1 MHCHLVS
8 TQQKK
13 KKKIHHGT
21 MNQMGTGKD
30 QCKAQETGLPV
41 QSVGQNSCETLAT
54 TAMEIQMQKASHIK
68 QMTAQA

>member
-1 MHCHLVS
+1 
-8 TQQKK
+8 
-13 KKKIHHGT
+13 